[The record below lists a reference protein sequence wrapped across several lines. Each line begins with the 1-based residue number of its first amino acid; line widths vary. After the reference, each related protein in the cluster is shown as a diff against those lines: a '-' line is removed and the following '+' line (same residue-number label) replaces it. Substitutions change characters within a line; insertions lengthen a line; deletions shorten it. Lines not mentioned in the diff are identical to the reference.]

1 MISLLNPASLVL
13 GLIAWILPVINLM
26 QHKKDENRNWVVLST
41 ISLGACAISLFFQ
54 ILYNNHLVNISDWT
68 ALMDTTNSLV
78 FVALVLLVVTIIL
91 NIITLFIYRDRISK

>member
-1 MISLLNPASLVL
+1 MISLFNSASLVL

-41 ISLGACAISLFFQ
+41 ISLSACAISLFFQ
-54 ILYNNHLVNISDWT
+54 ILYNNHLVNIADWT

-78 FVALVLLVVTIIL
+78 FVASVLLAVTIIL
-91 NIITLFIYRDRISK
+91 NIITLFVYRDRISK